1 MSTAGGHGDPEKMEP
16 EQIDGERIDG
26 LAAEPGVAEV
36 LAALAEAT
44 AVTPPPAL
52 RDRLVAEIARRPRA
66 GIVPAAA
73 PDLYRSRVAVLHR
86 LLAELD
92 GGDWSAMV
100 VPYRWTVHRLVAHLA
115 VIEAYTARQLGL
127 TAEAPLPPGEPS
139 TADHLALGADEAEAL
154 AAGPPEATVARWWAA
169 ASLIADHT
177 GSETFDP
184 AAPVPLHQWP
194 FDAATA
200 LVARSFELWTHGDD
214 VRRATGRPL
223 EEVPAGELRT
233 MSSTSV
239 QGLPLLLA
247 LQVPPIGEPPAVL
260 TPTRVVLTG
269 PGGGTFELGGPGPQ
283 ANLLVVDVV
292 DYCRLVSRRLEP
304 GELVSTR
311 EGDERLL
318 TSLLMAA
325 QAIAM

>member
-1 MSTAGGHGDPEKMEP
+1 MSTAGGHGED
-16 EQIDGERIDG
+16 ERIDD
-26 LAAEPGVAEV
+26 LAGEPGGAEV
-36 LAALAEAT
+36 LAALAET
-44 AVTPPPAL
+44 VAVTPPPAL
-52 RDRLVAEIARRPRA
+52 RHRLVAEVARRPRV
-66 GIVPAAA
+66 GVEPASA

-86 LLAELD
+86 LLGELAD
-92 GGDWSAMV
+92 DDWSAV
-100 VPYRWTVHRLVAHLA
+100 VAPYGWTVHRLVAHL
-115 VIEAYTARQLGL
+115 VMIEEYTARQLGL
-127 TAEAPLPPGEPS
+127 TGEAPLPPGEAS
-139 TADHLALGADEAEAL
+139 TGDHLGLGAGQADELVAS
-154 AAGPPEATVARWWAA
+154 PPASSVERWWAA
-169 ASLIADHT
+169 ATRIAAHV
-177 GSETFDP
+177 GSAGFDP
-184 AAPVPLHQWP
+184 SAPVPLHQWP

-247 LQVPPIGEPPAVL
+247 LQPPPPDARPPVVL

-283 ANLLVVDVV
+283 ANLLVADVV
-292 DYCRLVSRRLEP
+292 DYCRVVSRRLDPET
-304 GELVSTR
+304 LAATR

-318 TSLLMAA
+318 SSLLVAS